1 MRKGD
6 KEMIFKSIT
15 LNNFRQYRGENVINF
30 SIDSERNVTVVLGV
44 NTSGKT
50 TLVQSFL
57 WCLYGVSSFKTK
69 EILNSELANS
79 LAPNTETNA
88 SVKIVLVH
96 DGKEYTIERS
106 QTFTKGSFD
115 SLRSFPPKLTIN
127 YKDDIGNTQW
137 VPDSEKAKTEVIN
150 SILSKDLSDYFFFDG
165 ERIEEISDK
174 KNVVDAVR
182 GLMGIDILGAAI
194 DHLDPKTSRANS
206 VIGKLR
212 KELDVGSDNR
222 GAELKRRQEALTKK
236 LQGDEFRLTT
246 VKSEIKTFEAERV
259 RYQKLLLDT
268 KEVASKQKERL
279 QIEANIK
286 NLESNINTFR
296 SRLLDDFNRDYFAFF
311 ATPLIKRGLDVL
323 ASAKDDPQGIPKM
336 HSDSI
341 DYILER
347 KRCICGCD
355 LSKNQGAI
363 DNILYERK
371 LLPPQHIG
379 TDINTLKTSGLQ
391 YCRQA
396 EGMDDRIIQDYKEIV
411 RLTRSLDDARDDL
424 KLLSEEI
431 KKLGEVNIR
440 KIEEDYQANERLL
453 SDKLRLSGS
462 IERDISDTKRQI
474 DDCIRE
480 LNGLAVKNDK
490 NDLIRLM
497 IKYAEEVYNWF
508 KETYD
513 QLEQEVREQLT
524 DSINRIFKEMYHGS
538 RKIEVDSN
546 YRIKLKT
553 DIGEKQIT
561 TDESKGLEA
570 VKNFSFI
577 SGLVDLARNKAR
589 QNENDDVSI
598 STEPYPI
605 VMDAPFSNVD
615 EIHIGNISTILPNTA
630 EQVIL
635 IVMKK
640 DWEYAREKMLDKV
653 GASYIIEKV
662 NNSETFSKIR
672 RNEDV

>member
-1 MRKGD
+1 M
-6 KEMIFKSIT
+6 
-15 LNNFRQYRGENVINF
+15 
-30 SIDSERNVTVVLGV
+30 
-44 NTSGKT
+44 KT
-50 TLVQSFL
+50 Q
-57 WCLYGVSSFKTK
+57 
-69 EILNSELANS
+69 
-79 LAPNTETNA
+79 
-88 SVKIVLVH
+88 
-96 DGKEYTIERS
+96 
-106 QTFTKGSFD
+106 
-115 SLRSFPPKLTIN
+115 
-127 YKDDIGNTQW
+127 
-137 VPDSEKAKTEVIN
+137 
-150 SILSKDLSDYFFFDG
+150 
-165 ERIEEISDK
+165 
-174 KNVVDAVR
+174 
-182 GLMGIDILGAAI
+182 
-194 DHLDPKTSRANS
+194 
-206 VIGKLR
+206 
-212 KELDVGSDNR
+212 
-222 GAELKRRQEALTKK
+222 
-236 LQGDEFRLTT
+236 
-246 VKSEIKTFEAERV
+246 
-259 RYQKLLLDT
+259 
-268 KEVASKQKERL
+268 
-279 QIEANIK
+279 
-286 NLESNINTFR
+286 
-296 SRLLDDFNRDYFAFF
+296 
-311 ATPLIKRGLDVL
+311 
-323 ASAKDDPQGIPKM
+323 
-336 HSDSI
+336 
-341 DYILER
+341 
-347 KRCICGCD
+347 
-355 LSKNQGAI
+355 
-363 DNILYERK
+363 
-371 LLPPQHIG
+371 
-379 TDINTLKTSGLQ
+379 GLQ

-396 EGMDDRIIQDYKEIV
+396 EGTAERIIQDYKEIV
-411 RLTRSLDDARDDL
+411 RLTRNLDDARDEL
-424 KLLSEEI
+424 KIVSEEI

-453 SDKLRLSGS
+453 NDKIRLSGS

-474 DDCIRE
+474 DDCVRE

-490 NDLIRLM
+490 NDLIKLE

-524 DSINRIFKEMYHGS
+524 DSINRIFKQMYHGS

-577 SGLVDLARNKAR
+577 SGLVDLARTKAR
-589 QNENDDVSI
+589 QNESDDVSI

-640 DWEYAREKMLDKV
+640 DWEYARGKMLDKV